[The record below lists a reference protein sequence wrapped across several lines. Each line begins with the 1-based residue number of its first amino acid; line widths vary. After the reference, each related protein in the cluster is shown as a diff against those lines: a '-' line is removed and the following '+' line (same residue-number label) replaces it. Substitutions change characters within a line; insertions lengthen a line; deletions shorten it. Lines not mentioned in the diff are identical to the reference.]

1 VAFDKMMH
9 LRSFN
14 IYYIIVSFLSGF
26 FINLLIWHL
35 SRPSYK
41 NLYIIIYGFLYHA
54 GKVNEIKVLHVAGH
68 LGLNTFGDTPLR
80 FDKWKDIT
88 VQFKLLDELYLDNP
102 LEFIKCNTEA

>member
-1 VAFDKMMH
+1 M
-9 LRSFN
+9 
-14 IYYIIVSFLSGF
+14 
-26 FINLLIWHL
+26 
-35 SRPSYK
+35 
-41 NLYIIIYGFLYHA
+41 
-54 GKVNEIKVLHVAGH
+54 NEIKVLHVAGH